1 MIAAIIRA
9 SVKGRFLVLL
19 ATLALVAGGL
29 WAVRSTPVDA
39 LPDLSDVQV
48 IIRTSYPGQAP
59 QIVENQVTYPLAT
72 TMLSVPGART
82 VRGYSF
88 FGDSYVYVLFEDG
101 TDLYWARSRVLEYLS
116 QVQDRLPETAR
127 PALGP
132 DATGVGWVY
141 EYALVDRTGQH
152 DLSQL
157 RSLQDWFLRYELKTV
172 PGVAEV
178 ASIGGMVRQYQ
189 VVLDPAKLAA
199 YGVTHQQV
207 VAAIRQGNGEAGGS
221 VLELAETE
229 YVVRANGYLTTLDD
243 FRAVPIRTAA
253 GGVPVQ
259 LGDVATI
266 QIGPEMRRGI
276 AELNGEGEV
285 AGGVVILRSGGNA
298 REAITAVRERLE
310 TLKAGLP
317 AGVEVVTVYDRSQ
330 LIDRAIENLSTKLF
344 EEFIVVALVCGLFLW
359 HARSALVAIITLP
372 LGVLAAFILMHL
384 QGVNANIMSLGGIAI
399 AIGAMVDAAVVMIE
413 NAHKRIERWE
423 QDHPDR
429 HLDGEMRWIVVTEA
443 AAEVGP
449 ALFFSLL
456 IITLSFIPVF
466 TLEAQEGRLFAP
478 LAFTK
483 TYAMGAAAIL
493 SVTLVPI
500 LMGWLIRGRIP
511 AEQANPVN
519 RWLTNIY
526 RPAIDWTM
534 KRPKAVLL
542 IAALVFAT
550 TAWPLS
556 RLGGEFMPNLDEGD
570 LLYMPSALPGL
581 SAAKASELLQ
591 QTDRLI
597 KTVPEVESVFGKAGR
612 AETATDPAPL
622 EMFETTIQFKPRDQW
637 RSGMTPERLVDELD
651 RRVKLPGLANIWVP
665 PIRNRIDMLATG
677 IKSPIGVKV
686 SGSDLAELDRIAHDV
701 ETVAR
706 SVPGVSSA
714 LAERL
719 TGGRYVDVDID
730 RAAAAR
736 FGLNIADV
744 QAIVSGAIGGETIGE
759 TVEGLARYPISVRY
773 PRELRDSL
781 DGLRGLPILTPAGQQ
796 ITLGTVAN
804 VTIAEGP
811 PMLKTEN
818 ARPSTW
824 VYVDV
829 RGRDL
834 ASVVGDLQRA
844 VARQVRLSPGVSIA
858 YSGQFEYLERA
869 VDRLKLVVPATLLII
884 FVLLYLIFGRF
895 DEAALIMGTLPF
907 ALTGGIW
914 TLYLLGFNQSVATGV
929 GFIALAGISAEFGV
943 VMLIYLKNALAE
955 HTANPDAA
963 EVEAAVREG
972 ALLRVR
978 PKAMTV
984 AVILAGLLP
993 ILLGSGAGSE
1003 VMSRIAAPMIGGMLT
1018 APLLS
1023 MFVLPAAYL
1032 LLRRPKTDPIPQPVS
1047 S

>member
-1 MIAAIIRA
+1 
-9 SVKGRFLVLL
+9 
-19 ATLALVAGGL
+19 
-29 WAVRSTPVDA
+29 
-39 LPDLSDVQV
+39 
-48 IIRTSYPGQAP
+48 
-59 QIVENQVTYPLAT
+59 
-72 TMLSVPGART
+72 
-82 VRGYSF
+82 
-88 FGDSYVYVLFEDG
+88 
-101 TDLYWARSRVLEYLS
+101 
-116 QVQDRLPETAR
+116 
-127 PALGP
+127 
-132 DATGVGWVY
+132 
-141 EYALVDRTGQH
+141 
-152 DLSQL
+152 
-157 RSLQDWFLRYELKTV
+157 
-172 PGVAEV
+172 
-178 ASIGGMVRQYQ
+178 
-189 VVLDPAKLAA
+189 
-199 YGVTHQQV
+199 
-207 VAAIRQGNGEAGGS
+207 
-221 VLELAETE
+221 
-229 YVVRANGYLTTLDD
+229 
-243 FRAVPIRTAA
+243 
-253 GGVPVQ
+253 
-259 LGDVATI
+259 
-266 QIGPEMRRGI
+266 
-276 AELNGEGEV
+276 
-285 AGGVVILRSGGNA
+285 
-298 REAITAVRERLE
+298 
-310 TLKAGLP
+310 
-317 AGVEVVTVYDRSQ
+317 
-330 LIDRAIENLSTKLF
+330 
-344 EEFIVVALVCGLFLW
+344 
-359 HARSALVAIITLP
+359 
-372 LGVLAAFILMHL
+372 
-384 QGVNANIMSLGGIAI
+384 
-399 AIGAMVDAAVVMIE
+399 
-413 NAHKRIERWE
+413 
-423 QDHPDR
+423 
-429 HLDGEMRWIVVTEA
+429 MRWIVVTEA

-781 DGLRGLPILTPAGQQ
+781 ERLRALPILTPAGQQ

-804 VTIAEGP
+804 VSIAEGP

-844 VARQVRLSPGVSIA
+844 VAKQVRLSPGVSIA

-914 TLYLLGFNQSVATGV
+914 TLYLLGFNQSIATGV
-929 GFIALAGISAEFGV
+929 GFIALAGVSAEFGV

-955 HTANPDAA
+955 RGAHPDAA